1 MLSAKSPLRRPYQQ
15 TVMSQFAKGPERLWA
30 LLWERQAGKSTTFA
44 DFALYE
50 MLRQPDRTVIY
61 GSASLLL
68 AQEITLKTAIR
79 ANQSVSQLIES
90 DAHTLKQFAD
100 SAQSTIDQQA
110 QKPALKEAVRLHL
123 IKLYEEHREKYPDAA
138 DRNPQCFPECIE
150 PLNQSAGCRFKKSD
164 GDSPSPGGEGRGE
177 GKLINNR
184 VCEALINRRERV
196 GFPAR
201 SDFSTFPPL
210 PRSKNRAAKVQF
222 KTYDASTGK
231 ELIGGRGASAKN
243 ISAASFAEL
252 FSQQRLEFRVYHSAT
267 SYSRTKVIAPNIA
280 TARSWS
286 GTVLLDEV
294 AFIRNL
300 RELMTALLPVISTD
314 KQFKLIVSTTPPEF
328 NDTHYSFELLA
339 PPPEIKFQSNAEGN
353 WYTSESGIRVHRADA
368 FDTALAGKKI
378 FDLKT
383 GAEITPQEAF
393 TRAPNKDGHRI
404 AHWLTWMLGGSAACD
419 LLRLRT
425 AQERGSGDATTG
437 VLCQNFQIN
446 SDADMVTALN
456 WLSENLG
463 GVAASRQSAANQSL
477 NSQINSDTLNLTRTS
492 LRRSI
497 ETPLR
502 IGLGFDVATTTKGK
516 SNPSVLS
523 IMEEHGPEWIIRAR
537 FVWKIKDPEV
547 ANSRL
552 GAILDT
558 LERCGIRPRALAQ
571 DATNERYYAEQNR
584 TLFRRRVPVILVVAS
599 QAVDKP
605 GLDKPTNWK
614 EYLGNQLV
622 AKLDDNNLTL
632 PPDEYTRTDYRLE
645 MKDRGKFV
653 CEPND
658 QGMHGDCF
666 DADKLA
672 GHALSAT
679 SSRRTIF
686 PPLEIMRQW
695 AAEESRPGG
704 LG

>member
-1 MLSAKSPLRRPYQQ
+1 MRPPTSPLRRPYQQ
-15 TVMSQFAKGPERLWA
+15 AVLRTFIKEQARMWA
-30 LLWERQAGKSTTFA
+30 LLWERQAGKSTTQA

-50 MLRQPDRTVIY
+50 MLRHETRTVIY

-79 ANQSVSQLIES
+79 ANQSVSQLIEN
-90 DAHTLKQFAD
+90 DASTLKKFAD
-100 SAQSTIDQQA
+100 TAQSTIDLQA
-110 QKPALKEAVRLHL
+110 QKPPNPWAIRQFL
-123 IKLYEEHREKYPDAA
+123 IKFFEEHREKYPDAA
-138 DRNPQCFPECIE
+138 GRNPQCPDESQTPCL
-150 PLNQSAGCRFKKSD
+150 PRA
-164 GDSPSPGGEGRGE
+164 
-177 GKLINNR
+177 
-184 VCEALINRRERV
+184 
-196 GFPAR
+196 
-201 SDFSTFPPL
+201 DFSACPPL
-210 PRSKNRAAKVQF
+210 PRSKTPAATVQF
-222 KTYDASTGK
+222 KTFDATTGK
-231 ELIGGRGASAKN
+231 EIIGGRGVSAKN
-243 ISAASFAEL
+243 ISASSFAEL
-252 FSQQRLEFRVYHSAT
+252 FSQQRLEFRVYHSNT

-328 NDTHYSFELLA
+328 DDTHYSFELLA
-339 PPPEIKFQSNAEGN
+339 PPPEIKFQPRAEGN

-383 GAEITPQEAF
+383 GAEISPAEAF

-425 AQERGSGDATTG
+425 AQERGMNQ
-437 VLCQNFQIN
+437 CQNFQIN
-446 SDADMVTALN
+446 SDTDMTPALN

-463 GVAASRQSAANQSL
+463 GAHAPSRAVSGASPETRSSL
-477 NSQINSDTLNLTRTS
+477 ITRHS
-492 LRRSI
+492 S
-497 ETPLR
+497 LR

-516 SNPSVLS
+516 SNPSVVS
-523 IMEEHGPEWIIRAR
+523 VMEERGPEWIVRAR
-537 FVWKIKDPEV
+537 FIWKTRDPEV
-547 ANSRL
+547 ANQRL
-552 GAILDT
+552 SSILDA
-558 LERCGIRPRALAQ
+558 LERCGIRPRGLAQ
-571 DATNERYYAEQNR
+571 DATNERYYAEHTRQ
-584 TLFRRRVPVILVVAS
+584 LFRRRLPVILVVAS

-632 PPDEYTRTDYRLE
+632 PPDEYTRTDYRLV

-672 GHALSAT
+672 GHALTARSGTQGMA
-679 SSRRTIF
+679 IAV
-686 PPLEIMRQW
+686 EVMRQM
-695 AAEESRPGG
+695 ADEMPLARIIG
-704 LG
+704 

>member
-1 MLSAKSPLRRPYQQ
+1 MTHGEAEMVGETVSTFLNRLCTKRNPSRCRISKSPRRIRWSEGFS
-15 TVMSQFAKGPERLWA
+15 TSDFAKVL
-30 LLWERQAGKSTTFA
+30 
-44 DFALYE
+44 
-50 MLRQPDRTVIY
+50 
-61 GSASLLL
+61 
-68 AQEITLKTAIR
+68 
-79 ANQSVSQLIES
+79 
-90 DAHTLKQFAD
+90 
-100 SAQSTIDQQA
+100 
-110 QKPALKEAVRLHL
+110 KPARKAG
-123 IKLYEEHREKYPDAA
+123 
-138 DRNPQCFPECIE
+138 PQ
-150 PLNQSAGCRFKKSD
+150 
-164 GDSPSPGGEGRGE
+164 
-177 GKLINNR
+177 
-184 VCEALINRRERV
+184 
-196 GFPAR
+196 
-201 SDFSTFPPL
+201 
-210 PRSKNRAAKVQF
+210 VQF
-222 KTYDASTGK
+222 KTYDSTTGK
-231 ELIGGRGASAKN
+231 EIIGGRGASARN
-243 ISAASFAEL
+243 ISAAGFAEL
-252 FSQQRLEFRVYHSAT
+252 FSQQRLEFRVYHSNT

-314 KQFKLIVSTTPPEF
+314 KQFKLILSTTPPEF
-328 NDTHYSFELLA
+328 DDTHYSFELLA
-339 PPPEIKFQSNAEGN
+339 PPPEIKFESRAEGN
-353 WYTSESGIRVHRADA
+353 WYNSESGIRVHRADA

-383 GAEITPQEAF
+383 GAEISPAEAF

-425 AQERGSGDATTG
+425 AQGRGRQAAGG
-437 VLCQNFQIN
+437 LLCQNFLIN
-446 SDADMVTALN
+446 SDADMVTGLN
-456 WLSENLG
+456 WLSVSLG
-463 GVAASRQSAANQSL
+463 SVAAPRQSAANL
-477 NSQINSDTLNLTRTS
+477 NQ
-492 LRRSI
+492 RRSS

-523 IMEEHGPEWIIRAR
+523 IMEEHGPEWIVRAR
-537 FVWKIKDPEV
+537 FIWKTKDPEI
-547 ANSRL
+547 ANQRL
-552 GAILDT
+552 SSILDT
-558 LERCGIRPRALAQ
+558 LERCGVRPRALAQ
-571 DATNERYYAEQNR
+571 DATNERYYAEHNR

-605 GLDKPTNWK
+605 GLEKPTNWK

-632 PPDEYTRTDYRLE
+632 PPDEYTRADYRLV

-672 GHALSAT
+672 GHALSAA
-679 SSRRTIF
+679 SSRRTIM
-686 PPLEIMRQW
+686 PPLDYGSLTEQARLRFN
-695 AAEESRPGG
+695 S